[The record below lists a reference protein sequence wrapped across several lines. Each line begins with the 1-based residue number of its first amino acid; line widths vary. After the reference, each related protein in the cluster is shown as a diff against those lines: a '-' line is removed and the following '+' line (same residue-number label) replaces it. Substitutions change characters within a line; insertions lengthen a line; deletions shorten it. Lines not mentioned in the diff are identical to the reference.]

1 MELTKE
7 HHLAFPPSANWYN
20 FNASD
25 LSLENKYFA
34 YGAKNTVCVFEVV
47 GLKFI
52 LVKRFYGHVNTSRI
66 SSIQFGKHAS
76 IKNTLVSGCT
86 CGDLHLG
93 YKLVVVSFKIHHC
106 TPDLLTTI
114 DPSPP

>member
-1 MELTKE
+1 MSLSIFPTVMEPSKE

-47 GLKFI
+47 GFEIYFSETI
-52 LVKRFYGHVNTSRI
+52 LWS
-66 SSIQFGKHAS
+66 
-76 IKNTLVSGCT
+76 C
-86 CGDLHLG
+86 
-93 YKLVVVSFKIHHC
+93 
-106 TPDLLTTI
+106 
-114 DPSPP
+114 